1 MNTILV
7 PTDFSA
13 TAKNAALYALE
24 LAKQVGSKKILLYN
38 AYQTALNVVPDP
50 MVPALAVLDIETIR
64 EASIGGLKECK
75 KQLEPVSDG
84 IEIETLGEF
93 NLLTEGIK
101 IICES
106 INIDLIVMGITGGG
120 ELKENFFGSNTIS
133 VAKHITVPVIIV
145 PRDAAFTTIEKVM
158 LVCDFQKVVETTP
171 INSIKKILD
180 ETKAKLFVFNVDHN
194 NKAHTPDRPFEGLM
208 LDTLFHSYNP
218 EYHFAD
224 DPDFT
229 ECINEFVL
237 EEKIDLIISIP
248 KKHGFFESLFKRS
261 HTKMLAF
268 HTHVPL
274 MVIHE

>member
-7 PTDFSA
+7 PTDFST
-13 TAKNAALYALE
+13 TAKNAALYALK
-24 LAKQVGSKKILLYN
+24 LAKQVGAKKIILYN
-38 AYQTALNVVPDP
+38 TYQTAMNVVPDP

-64 EASIGGLKECK
+64 QTSIDGLDQSK
-75 KQLEPVSDG
+75 KQLDAFNEG
-84 IEIETLGEF
+84 IEIETLSEF

-101 IICES
+101 TACENNS
-106 INIDLIVMGITGGG
+106 IDLIVMGITGGG
-120 ELKENFFGSNTIS
+120 ELKENLIGSNTIS
-133 VAKHITVPVIIV
+133 VAKHITIPVIIV
-145 PRDAAFTTIEKVM
+145 PANAEFTNIKNVM
-158 LVCDFQKVVETTP
+158 LVCDFEKVVETTP
-171 INSIKKILD
+171 VNHIKKILD

-194 NKAHTPDRPFEGLM
+194 NKSFNPDKPFVSLM
-208 LDTLFHSYNP
+208 VDTLFHGYAP

-229 ECINEFVL
+229 ECINEFV
-237 EEKIDLIISIP
+237 EEQKIDIIISIP

-268 HTHVPL
+268 HSHVPL